1 MGEVSVNGRCYRV
14 PERPA
19 VVICFDGCDP
29 AYIERGIADGI
40 LPTIAS
46 IRRSAFYAIA
56 EGVLPSFTNPNNASI
71 VTGAP
76 PAVHGISGNYYL
88 DRATGEARMITDGAL
103 MRCGTILAALADAG
117 VKTAAITAKDKLRL
131 MLARGLRGI
140 NFSSEHA
147 DRATLERNGIDAV
160 EAMVGRPKPDQY
172 SGDLSLY
179 VLDAGLALLE
189 RKAAGL
195 LYLSL
200 SDFIQHAHAPGT
212 PEADAFNRAVDTRL
226 PRLVAAGAM
235 VGVVADHGMKDKSLA
250 NGEPNV

>member
-56 EGVLPSFTNPNNASI
+56 EGVLPTFTNPNTASI

-88 DRATGEARMITDGAL
+88 DRATGAERMITDASL
-103 MRCGTILAALADAG
+103 MRCGTILAALAEAG
-117 VKTAAITAKDKLRL
+117 VKTAAVTAKDKLRL
-131 MLARGLRGI
+131 MLARGLKGI

-147 DRATLERNGIDAV
+147 DRATETTNGIADV

-172 SGDLSLY
+172 SADLSLY
-179 VLDAGLALLE
+179 VLDAGLRLLQ
-189 RKAAGL
+189 RRAASL

-200 SDFIQHAHAPGT
+200 SDFVQHAHAPGE
-212 PEADAFNRAVDTRL
+212 PEANAFNGAVDQRIAAL
-226 PRLVAAGAM
+226 LAQGAVVA
-235 VGVVADHGMKDKSLA
+235 VVADHGMNDQYRDA
-250 NGEPNV
+250 G